1 MGVTL
6 GRVGTL
12 SVGEARGRW
21 VLAAT
26 ILGSGMAILDSTIV
40 NIALPAIDD
49 DLDAGTAGL
58 TWTVNAYTLTL
69 ASLILLGGALGDRLG
84 RRRIFV
90 VGVVWFAA
98 ASLACGLAPN
108 VTVLVVARAL
118 QGIGGALLT
127 PGSLAILQAS
137 FRREERSRAIGFWSG
152 MTGLAAV
159 AGPLLGGVLLGLGS
173 WRWVFL
179 VNLPV
184 AAVVL
189 ALSRHVP
196 ETRDE
201 EAARRTDFGGVLLA
215 VLGLGLITYGL
226 TENSVGYAGAGALA
240 LVAFVVNERRV
251 REPMLPMTVFRSR
264 IFSATN
270 AATFVVYGALSG
282 MVFWL
287 VVTLQ
292 VVSGVR
298 PLVAGL
304 VLLPLTVC
312 LLVLSPAAGVLY
324 QRIGPTVPMT
334 AGPIVA
340 GAGVAL
346 LARIDSDINFVVDAL
361 IPTTLFGLGM
371 AVTVTPLTA
380 TALAAVPDRLAGVA
394 SGVNNAVARTAGLLA
409 VALLPVVTGLASD
422 GFSDPAELEP
432 AFRTAM
438 LVCAGL
444 MVAGGLISA
453 AFVRRPVEDME
464 QHHAECPK
472 VHCDVCGPP
481 TAQTEAATVSS

>member
-1 MGVTL
+1 M
-6 GRVGTL
+6 GTL
-12 SVGEARGRW
+12 SVNESRGRW

-69 ASLILLGGALGDRLG
+69 ASLILLGGSLGDRLG

-90 VGVVWFAA
+90 IGVVWFTA

-108 VTVLVVARAL
+108 VELLVVARAL

-137 FRREERSRAIGFWSG
+137 FRPEDRSRAIGVWSG
-152 MTGLAAV
+152 VTGLAAV
-159 AGPLLGGVLLGLGS
+159 AGPLLGGMLLELGS
-173 WRWVFL
+173 WRWIFL
-179 VNLPV
+179 VNLPL

-196 ETRDE
+196 ETKGENATTRADLP
-201 EAARRTDFGGVLLA
+201 GVVLA
-215 VLGLGLITYGL
+215 VAGLGLLTFGL
-226 TENSVGYAGAGALA
+226 SERSLAYAVAGLLGLVG
-240 LVAFVVNERRV
+240 FVVNERRS
-251 REPMLPMTVFRSR
+251 RQPMLPLAVFRSR
-264 IFSATN
+264 VFSATN
-270 AATFVVYGALSG
+270 AATFVVYGAIGGLA
-282 MVFWL
+282 MWL

-292 VVSGVR
+292 VVSGVE
-298 PLVAGL
+298 PVLAGL

-312 LLVLSPAAGVLY
+312 MLLLSPVAGAVY

-334 AGPIVA
+334 VGPLVA

-346 LARIDSDINFVVDAL
+346 LARIDSEINYVVDAL
-361 IPTTLFGLGM
+361 LPTTMFGLGM
-371 AVTVTPLTA
+371 AATVTPLTS
-380 TALAAVPDRLAGVA
+380 TALASVPDRLAGVA
-394 SGVNNAVARTAGLLA
+394 SGVNNAVARTAGLLT
-409 VALLPVVTGLASD
+409 VALLPVVTGLGSD
-422 GFSDPAELEP
+422 GFGDPHDLGP

-444 MVAGGLISA
+444 MVTGGLIAA
-453 AFVRRPVEDME
+453 AFVRRPADDGQE
-464 QHHAECPK
+464 HHAECPDR
-472 VHCDVCGPP
+472 HCDVCGPP
-481 TAQTEAATVSS
+481 VVATAETAATTA